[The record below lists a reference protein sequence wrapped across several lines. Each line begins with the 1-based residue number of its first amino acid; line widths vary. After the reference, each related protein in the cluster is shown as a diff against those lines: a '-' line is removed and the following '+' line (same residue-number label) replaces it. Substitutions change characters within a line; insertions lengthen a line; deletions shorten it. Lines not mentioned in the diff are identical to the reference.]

1 LLSQKVG
8 DIASA
13 CADVA
18 IDTTRLI
25 NHYLANSSVLDG
37 CYEVFYYQWDASLIL
52 MAFTTSRQNLECS
65 SALSLAVDNFTLLSP
80 GSEAARRAS
89 KITSEWINN
98 LSLRNE
104 GEGTDAGMS
113 AASLDWAFPEGMDSE
128 FSNFFESDML
138 RLDNGDFS
146 MGLDDQGNGWS
157 EIFGFFDGLS

>member
-1 LLSQKVG
+1 MG
-8 DIASA
+8 DIASV
-13 CADVA
+13 CADIA

-25 NHYLANSSVLDG
+25 NHYLTTSTFLDG

-52 MAFTTSRQNLECS
+52 MAFTSSRQNPECY
-65 SALSLAVDNFTLLSP
+65 SALSLAVNNFTLLSP
-80 GSEAARRAS
+80 GSEASRRAS

-98 LSLRNE
+98 LSMRNS
-104 GEGTDAGMS
+104 GEGSDEDIS
-113 AASLDWAFPEGMDSE
+113 ATSLDWAFPEGMDAE

-138 RLDNGDFS
+138 RLDNGDFG

>member
-1 LLSQKVG
+1 
-8 DIASA
+8 
-13 CADVA
+13 
-18 IDTTRLI
+18 
-25 NHYLANSSVLDG
+25 
-37 CYEVFYYQWDASLIL
+37 
-52 MAFTTSRQNLECS
+52 MAFTTSRQKLECS

-104 GEGTDAGMS
+104 EERTDVGMS

>member
-1 LLSQKVG
+1 VG
-8 DIASA
+8 DIASV
-13 CADVA
+13 CADIA

-25 NHYLANSSVLDG
+25 NHYLTTSTVLDG

-52 MAFTTSRQNLECS
+52 MAFTSSRQNPECY

-80 GSEAARRAS
+80 GSEASRRAS

-98 LSLRNE
+98 LSMRNS
-104 GEGTDAGMS
+104 GEGTDEDIS
-113 AASLDWAFPEGMDSE
+113 ATSLDWAFPEGMDAE

-138 RLDNGDFS
+138 RLDNGDFG

-157 EIFGFFDGLS
+157 EIFGFFDGLSQM